1 MDRASKGTNHVLL
14 VEDELLIALEL
25 SSMVEDAGWEVL
37 GPAPNVTEALAI
49 LAQTE
54 PSAAFLDENLN
65 GASVGPVARELVRR
79 RIPFAIV
86 SGYARSISG
95 DVLLQEAR
103 RIQKPASPRQIR
115 DALAEFLT
123 RAPD

>member
-1 MDRASKGTNHVLL
+1 MDRASRGTNRVLL

-25 SSMVEDAGWEVL
+25 SSMIEDAGWEVL
-37 GPAPNVTEALAI
+37 GPAPNVEKALAI

-54 PSAAFLDENLN
+54 PVAAFLDENLN
-65 GASVGPVARELVRR
+65 GASVAPVARELVRR
-79 RIPFAIV
+79 RIPFVIV

-95 DVLLQEAR
+95 DALLQKAR

-115 DALAEFLT
+115 DALADFLST
-123 RAPD
+123 ARR